1 MADHLRKRHNV
12 TLLLYHLVFP
22 IKYRRK
28 VFTPENEL
36 SLKTV
41 CTEVLAVSY
50 EINFVE
56 IGIDTDHA
64 HFLTQLPP
72 TMSVSEAV
80 TKIKSISGKYLFLHH
95 PDLRKILWGGNFWT
109 MGYYAN
115 TVGQYGNFDMIK
127 NYIQKQGLPEYTQLH
142 QDTKSLFE

>member
-64 HFLTQLPP
+64 HFLTHRQ
-72 TMSVSEAV
+72 TSRV
-80 TKIKSISGKYLFLHH
+80 TC
-95 PDLRKILWGGNFWT
+95 GG
-109 MGYYAN
+109 G
-115 TVGQYGNFDMIK
+115 
-127 NYIQKQGLPEYTQLH
+127 
-142 QDTKSLFE
+142 

>member
-1 MADHLRKRHNV
+1 MADHLHKRHNV

-22 IKYRRK
+22 VKYRRK
-28 VFTPENEL
+28 VFTPTSEL

-56 IGIDTDHA
+56 IGIDKDHA
-64 HFLTQLPP
+64 HFLIQLPP
-72 TMSVSEAV
+72 TMSVSEVV
-80 TKIKSISGKYLFLHH
+80 TKIKSITGKYLFLHH

-115 TVGQYGNFDMIK
+115 TVGQYGNFAMIQ
-127 NYIQKQGLPEYTQLH
+127 NYMQKQGLPEYKQLH
-142 QDTKSLFE
+142 QDMTSLFE